1 MPKTRSGEK
10 ISLQR
15 IIRQSFQIS
24 RSMTS
29 RNGIGEFK
37 EVEFQERKQRH
48 WGQILL
54 RNQVT
59 VRTEKVNIAK

>member
-1 MPKTRSGEK
+1 MPKTRSREK

-29 RNGIGEFK
+29 RDGIRELK
-37 EVEFQERKQRH
+37 EVEFQERKERH